1 MTTAY
6 LNNEFVPLEEARI
19 SPMDRGFLFGDGI
32 YEVIP
37 SHGGRFVGLKLHL
50 ARLKRGLDEIQLEL
64 PVSNDELTSI
74 MKMLVER
81 NGSGSLGI
89 YIQVTRGVSM
99 TRNHVYPSDVTPTLF
114 IYTFDIGKP
123 NEGDPDTAR
132 LWRVVTGRDLR
143 WQRCQIKSTSLL
155 GNVMHMMEGVDAGA
169 EEILL
174 FDEHDN
180 LTEASVSN
188 AFVVSGNTIAT
199 PALDQHKLAGVTR
212 DMALS
217 ILRDYGDFNVEVR
230 PVKRPEV
237 EAADE
242 LWLSSSTKELA
253 PIVSLDGEPVGTG
266 AAGPVWCRAQRL
278 MAVHRFDDY

>member
-1 MTTAY
+1 MCTLAT
-6 LNNEFVPLEEARI
+6 LP
-19 SPMDRGFLFGDGI
+19 P
-32 YEVIP
+32 P
-37 SHGGRFVGLKLHL
+37 SL
-50 ARLKRGLDEIQLEL
+50 
-64 PVSNDELTSI
+64 S
-74 MKMLVER
+74 
-81 NGSGSLGI
+81 
-89 YIQVTRGVSM
+89 
-99 TRNHVYPSDVTPTLF
+99 TP
-114 IYTFDIGKP
+114 FDIGNRP
-123 NEGDPDTAR
+123 NEGEPDTAR

-143 WQRCQIKSTSLL
+143 WQRCRIKSTSLL

-230 PVKRPEV
+230 PVSRSEV
-237 EAADE
+237 GLRA
-242 LWLSSSTKELA
+242 SSVVAPTKELA
-253 PIVSLDGEPVGTG
+253 PIVRS
-266 AAGPVWCRAQRL
+266 W
-278 MAVHRFDDY
+278 